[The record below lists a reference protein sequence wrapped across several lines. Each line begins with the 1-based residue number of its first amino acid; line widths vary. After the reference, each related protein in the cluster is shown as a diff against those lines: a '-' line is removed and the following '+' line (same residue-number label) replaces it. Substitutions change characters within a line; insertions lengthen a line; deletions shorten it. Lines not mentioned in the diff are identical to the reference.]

1 MKQHN
6 FLAMFPAFVVALSFS
21 MNVNAADDATS
32 RQENETSKNAQRG
45 TMKKHS
51 HMEDKGLP
59 ASDHAPAGQSAK
71 GDRKAAGKD
80 KSKHLHPRDGK

>member
-1 MKQHN
+1 MKRYAI
-6 FLAMFPAFVVALSFS
+6 LAIGLSFTVAS
-21 MNVNAADDATS
+21 LSLNVIAADQPSATK
-32 RQENETSKNAQRG
+32 QGDTHENGQPK

-59 ASDHAPAGQSAK
+59 SSDRTSTGKSTKADGQSANT
-71 GDRKAAGKD
+71 D

>member
-1 MKQHN
+1 
-6 FLAMFPAFVVALSFS
+6 MFSAFVVALFFS
-21 MNVNAADDATS
+21 MNVNAADEATS
-32 RQENETSKNAQRG
+32 KKEGETSRNAQPG

-59 ASDHAPAGQSAK
+59 ASDHASAGQSAK